1 MRWSDPAA
9 NGGVIGGPLI
19 CQTENNVAM
28 LEVSLGEEFIIKLV
42 FAVSLM
48 LPFCLVHAGESLVRS
63 QADLLS
69 APKISSE
76 KVLILEVGVPVT
88 TGSRRGL
95 WIEVL
100 EPLPG
105 WVKLRHLRRT
115 SGSKTSSSLNALQSG
130 RRGVGNAV
138 SSSGVRG
145 LDSEMITLSAPD
157 YSALEDYKAFLV
169 ASLDGQRF
177 ASDRRLLGREV
188 AYLSDPQ
195 SRQRS
200 ASRNGT
206 EEMGA
211 DTVVK
216 KIKPSRKKKVV
227 ADDDW

>member
-1 MRWSDPAA
+1 M
-9 NGGVIGGPLI
+9 
-19 CQTENNVAM
+19 
-28 LEVSLGEEFIIKLV
+28 IKLV

-48 LPFCLVHAGESLVRS
+48 LPLCLVHAGESLIRS

-76 KVLILEVGVPVT
+76 KILILEVGVPVT
-88 TGSRRGL
+88 TGLRRGL

-105 WVKLRHLRRT
+105 WVKLRHLRRI

-138 SSSGVRG
+138 SASGVRG
-145 LDSEMITLSAPD
+145 LDSEMIRLSAPD
-157 YSALEDYKAFLV
+157 YGAVEDFKAFLV
-169 ASLDGQRF
+169 ASLDGQKF
-177 ASDRRLLGREV
+177 ASDRRLLGREL

-206 EEMGA
+206 EELGA
-211 DTVVK
+211 DRVVK